1 MQPLWILLGG
11 LLLLTGCQNLPPP
24 EVIEPTPVVRPVRL
38 QEPMDGGVGR
48 VISVNA
54 RLRFVLLDY
63 SLNTLPKIGDVV
75 ELWREDQVVG
85 ELKVTGPI
93 RNTTVLADMVS
104 GEPRVGDQARPKR
117 GGGKAES

>member
-1 MQPLWILLGG
+1 MQPAWILLGG

-24 EVIEPTPVVRPVRL
+24 EVIEPTPPVRPVRL

-48 VISVNA
+48 VMSVNA

-75 ELWREDQVVG
+75 ELWREDQVIG

-93 RNTTVLADMVS
+93 RNTTVLADVLS
-104 GEPRVGDQARPKR
+104 GEPQVGDLARPKR
-117 GGGKAES
+117 GS

>member
-1 MQPLWILLGG
+1 MQPAWILLGG

-24 EVIEPTPVVRPVRL
+24 EVIEPAPPVRPVRL
-38 QEPMDGGVGR
+38 QEPMDGRVGR
-48 VISVNA
+48 VMSVNA

-75 ELWREDQVVG
+75 ELWREEQVIG

-93 RNTTVLADMVS
+93 RNTTVLADVVS
-104 GEPRVGDQARPKR
+104 GEPKVGDLARPKR
-117 GGGKAES
+117 GS